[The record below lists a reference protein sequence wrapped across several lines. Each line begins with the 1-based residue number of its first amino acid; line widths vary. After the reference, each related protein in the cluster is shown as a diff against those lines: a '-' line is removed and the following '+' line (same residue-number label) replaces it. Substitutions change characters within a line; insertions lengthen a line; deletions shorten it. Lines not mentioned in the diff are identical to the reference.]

1 MTPVEFNEWFAD
13 YCRSFPETAD
23 WANGL
28 PDKEG
33 TLTKWR
39 VIFAAKRI
47 DLVFGKRVTAEM
59 LAGDLPAVAAY
70 EREKTPAVVVAGGRE
85 LRRREGGDRY
95 RSESDIAAT
104 TKRSTAKYVR
114 PEGAISA
121 WQMAEQYRLMRS
133 QGTSKA
139 ECDRWLDE
147 ADRKA
152 YPQ

>member
-1 MTPVEFNEWFAD
+1 MSPAEFNEWFAD

-39 VIFAAKRI
+39 LIFAAKRI
-47 DLVFGKRVTAEM
+47 DLAFGKRITSEM
-59 LAGDLPAVAAY
+59 LAGDLQAVAAY
-70 EREKTPAVVVAGGRE
+70 EREKTPAMVVAGGRE
-85 LRRREGGDRY
+85 LRRRDGGDQY
-95 RSESDIAAT
+95 RSEAEIAAT

-114 PEGAISA
+114 PEGALSA
-121 WQMAEQYRLMRS
+121 WEQSQTLLEMKKQGVSEAER
-133 QGTSKA
+133 K
-139 ECDRWLDE
+139 RWLDE

>member
-23 WANGL
+23 WANSL

-39 VIFAAKRI
+39 MIFAAKRI
-47 DLVFGKRVTAEM
+47 DLVFGKRITAEM

-95 RSESDIAAT
+95 RSEAEIAAT

-114 PEGAISA
+114 PEGALSA
-121 WQMAEQYRLMRS
+121 YEQS
-133 QGTSKA
+133 QVLLAMKKQGISKA
-139 ECDRWLDE
+139 ERDRWQDE